1 MLQMASVFRGSGFD
15 NLGGPMGGQTQP
27 SFPAPGNPNAPQSA
41 NSPTTPA
48 APGTTPAA
56 GGTAPLPMYGQFG
69 DPSAL
74 MQLLGGVGGAGF
86 GAGAGA
92 TAPPAGPPP
101 EERFQVQLQVRRLTL
116 LGCWLYLAHVPLAAI
131 TRYGVH
137 QRLSKRACTSCDR
150 RECARCN
157 RVYPRWRRIVGGRD
171 NLNLLESREVVV
183 LFSIAVVPPD
193 TLADHSIRLYYIT
206 MRIPSA
212 FVVPRFTKETFEC

>member
-101 EERFQVQLQVRRLTL
+101 EERFQVQLQVRRLML
-116 LGCWLYLAHVPLAAI
+116 LGCWPGFGSRASGSNYKIWGSPTPLK
-131 TRYGVH
+131 TCVH
-137 QRLSKRACTSCDR
+137 FLRQAGMCM
-150 RECARCN
+150 
-157 RVYPRWRRIVGGRD
+157 PQ
-171 NLNLLESREVVV
+171 
-183 LFSIAVVPPD
+183 
-193 TLADHSIRLYYIT
+193 
-206 MRIPSA
+206 
-212 FVVPRFTKETFEC
+212 